1 LNNRIAYYLWRYPI
15 VSETFIQREIK
26 ALKDL
31 GLNILVYAD
40 TVDNFERSDQRLMS
54 LINDTIYLFPLNK
67 IKLLYGVLVFLIKS
81 PLLFANMFTY
91 INKNQYSSNKSFFE
105 DIKIFLKSVYLARLL
120 KEQNI
125 SHIHSPWSDVN
136 SFIAVV
142 ASKMTGLPLSIQAR
156 AHDIHRTDSVFAL
169 SEKFGNSK
177 FIVTNTRYN
186 EKYIKE
192 ILEPSQW
199 NKIKLIYNG
208 IDLDN
213 FNPGKRK
220 LKNNKEIYLL
230 CVARLIPQKGLTYLL
245 KACDIIKKKGI
256 NFKCR
261 IIGGTEEPR
270 YRDYYHNLLKLKKD
284 LGLEEYVFFEGVKPF
299 EYILEQ
305 YSNADIFVLPC
316 VIAEDGSRDI
326 IPNVLIEAMAMK
338 LPVVSTTVTGV
349 PEIVDNKENG
359 ILVPPNDDTKLS
371 DSIIRLIENV
381 DLRGQL
387 GQKARL
393 KVEERFNINKNINA
407 YINLFS

>member
-1 LNNRIAYYLWRYPI
+1 MKNPI
-15 VSETFIQREIK
+15 KNLSLFVYVFRENYDLRKSVKQDIQ
-26 ALKDL
+26 
-31 GLNILVYAD
+31 
-40 TVDNFERSDQRLMS
+40 
-54 LINDTIYLFPLNK
+54 
-67 IKLLYGVLVFLIKS
+67 
-81 PLLFANMFTY
+81 
-91 INKNQYSSNKSFFE
+91 
-105 DIKIFLKSVYLARLL
+105 IFLKAVYLSGVL
-120 KEQNI
+120 KEHTI
-125 SHIHSPWSDVN
+125 CHIHSPWSDVN

-177 FIVTNTRYN
+177 FIVTNTIYN

-245 KACDIIKKKGI
+245 KACDIIKKKGF
-256 NFKCR
+256 NFKCK

-284 LGLEEYVFFEGVKPF
+284 LGLDKYVFFEGVKPF

-338 LPVVSTTVTGV
+338 LPAISTTVTGV
-349 PEIVDNKENG
+349 PEIIDNNVNG
-359 ILVPPNDDTKLS
+359 ILVSPQNVEELVDAIIKL
-371 DSIIRLIENV
+371 IGNV
-381 DLRGQL
+381 NLRKQL
-387 GQKARL
+387 GENART
-393 KVEERFNINKNINA
+393 KVEERFNINKNIQS